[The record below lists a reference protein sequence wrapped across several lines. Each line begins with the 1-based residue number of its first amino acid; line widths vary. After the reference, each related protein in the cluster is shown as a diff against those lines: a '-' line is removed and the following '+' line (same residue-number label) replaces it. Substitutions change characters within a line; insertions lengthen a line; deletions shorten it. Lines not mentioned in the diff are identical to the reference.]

1 MMRTG
6 IIAKKMG
13 MTRLYLS
20 DGTHVPVTIL
30 SIDNCHVIAKKA
42 DENLGHYSVT
52 LGSGKAKI
60 KKVLKPQREAFAKI
74 KVEPK
79 KKSKEFKVSKENVLD
94 IGQELGVKHFVVGQ
108 FVDATGISIGK
119 GFAGSMK
126 RHNFSGLRASHGVS
140 ISHRSHGS
148 TGNSQDPGRVF
159 KGKKM
164 AGHMGSHKSTIQN
177 LEVVA
182 TDEERSLLFVK
193 GGVPGSNGSWLS
205 LKDAIKRAIPSD
217 APFPAGIKN
226 LTVSK
231 KEVSPPPKTEEK
243 PVEETAPKAEM
254 KAVEESK
261 VEEKQVE
268 KTSSKVDEKPLEE
281 AKAQEATKEEK
292 KEDSAT
298 KVLNDSEKNITDKS
312 KKTDK

>member
-1 MMRTG
+1 MRTG

-20 DGTHVPVTIL
+20 DGTHIPVTIL
-30 SIDNCHVIAKKA
+30 SIDNCQVIATKD
-42 DENLGHYSVT
+42 DENLGYCSVT

-94 IGQELGVKHFVVGQ
+94 IGQELGANHFVVGQ

-164 AGHMGSHKSTIQN
+164 AGHMGSHKSTLQN

-182 TDEERSLLFVK
+182 TDQERGLLFIK
-193 GGVPGSNGSWLS
+193 GGVPGSDGSWLS
-205 LKDAIKRAIPSD
+205 LKDAIKKALPSD

-226 LTVSK
+226 LTVNK
-231 KEVSPPPKTEEK
+231 KEVIPTPKTEEK
-243 PVEETAPKAEM
+243 SVKETAPKAEE
-254 KAVEESK
+254 KPEELSAPKVEEAPAEDSK
-261 VEEKQVE
+261 VEE
-268 KTSSKVDEKPLEE
+268 DN
-281 AKAQEATKEEK
+281 KEEK
-292 KEDSAT
+292 KEESISKD
-298 KVLNDSEKNITDKS
+298 VNDSKKNITDKP

>member
-1 MMRTG
+1 MRTG
-6 IIAKKMG
+6 IVAKKMG
-13 MTRLYLS
+13 MTRIYLS

-30 SIDNCHVIAKKA
+30 SIDNCQVTAVRN
-42 DENLGHYSVT
+42 DDNLGHYSVT
-52 LGSGKAKI
+52 LGSETAKI

-79 KKSKEFKVSKENVLD
+79 KKSIEFRVSKENLID
-94 IGQELGVKHFVVGQ
+94 IGQELGVKHFAVGQ
-108 FVDATGISIGK
+108 YVDATGISIGK

-164 AGHMGSHKSTIQN
+164 AGHMGSHKCTLQN

-182 TDEERSLLFVK
+182 TDEERGLLFVK

-205 LKDAIKRAIPSD
+205 LKDAIKKALPSD

-226 LTVSK
+226 LTVNK
-231 KEVSPPPKTEEK
+231 KEVSPTPKTEEKTTQEAKVEEK
-243 PVEETAPKAEM
+243 PVEELAPKAEETP
-254 KAVEESK
+254 AEEAK
-261 VEEKQVE
+261 VEE
-268 KTSSKVDEKPLEE
+268 D
-281 AKAQEATKEEK
+281 TKEEK
-292 KEDSAT
+292 KEDSVSKA
-298 KVLNDSEKNITDKS
+298 VNNSEKNITDKS

>member
-1 MMRTG
+1 MRTG

-30 SIDNCHVIAKKA
+30 SIDNCQVIATKD
-42 DENLGHYSVT
+42 DENLGYYSVT

-108 FVDATGISIGK
+108 FVDATGVSIGK

-164 AGHMGSHKSTIQN
+164 AGHMGSHKSTLQN
-177 LEVVA
+177 IEVVA
-182 TDEERSLLFVK
+182 TDEERGLLFVK

-205 LKDAIKRAIPSD
+205 LKDAIKKALPSD

-226 LTVSK
+226 LIVNK
-231 KEVSPPPKTEEK
+231 KEVSPTPKTEEKTTQEAKVEEK
-243 PVEETAPKAEM
+243 PVEELAPQAEETP
-254 KAVEESK
+254 AEEAK
-261 VEEKQVE
+261 VEE
-268 KTSSKVDEKPLEE
+268 D
-281 AKAQEATKEEK
+281 TKEEK
-292 KEDSAT
+292 KEDSVSKA
-298 KVLNDSEKNITDKS
+298 VNDSEKNITDKS